1 MALVVALALV
11 VAVVV
16 LAVLALVVALALALV
31 VLWRLRRLLHLRG
44 PFCAHLLLEMSK
56 ASDARARRSTHRS
69 SAFRTFW

>member
-1 MALVVALALV
+1 MVALVVALALV
-11 VAVVV
+11 ALV
-16 LAVLALVVALALALV
+16 ALVVALALALV